1 MDYSSV
7 KTRDP
12 PQDGVSDRLIKE
24 DPSRQTTTLLKDEG
38 ARLPKRLGSAD
49 AILQFV
55 LDISLT
61 VPAVCFLT
69 YGFMVLCNNGV
80 PVNQNP
86 VPALH
91 MAAKYS
97 PTLFPIAF
105 SAIATN
111 LLKAT
116 AAWRLEKGIT
126 ILSLEYLLKCR
137 NVFSAV
143 TAPLSLQAVNLITPL
158 LIVLWAL
165 SPLGGQAALRV
176 MDTVPSTAAES
187 WPFEYLEF
195 MSPFRH
201 SGAGSS
207 AGYVVMPSIQAAFAA
222 ALSSPMDAKT
232 KSQDL
237 FGNIKIPMVEH
248 YQQSSQASDLDG
260 WYEVNTGP
268 NTSPI
273 WSSLIGLPATS
284 LDGFSPGSNY
294 SFKMETSYMSA
305 NCSTQHKLMSFNE
318 WGQYRDSSIFHNKR
332 NLALQY
338 WVFPLAWATEPFP
351 LIFTSWSMAQ
361 TTNATCILSQVYA
374 EVDVGC
380 HGTVLHQATAEGY
393 PYRGPAGVF
402 FAYFETFVPSGLSL
416 YDLQERQIKPFASAI
431 ETYFTD
437 PSAPFSA
444 PGISSWNGTDMSS
457 IGDVV
462 FSQRFSQLLNTF
474 WLASV
479 ASRNVTGAF
488 NFHDEFDDGTYRIIT
503 QKATGTRTP
512 DLLVMR
518 VNGAWLSVLFVASV
532 TMLAAGISAAILGC
546 LRRGPDVLDYS
557 TFFFRDSPY
566 VHMPPGKYR
575 SMEDASD
582 QVRRIRDI
590 RVCIGDVDHTGN
602 VGRLAFGSVDAA
614 VPLRAQKAER
624 YYV

>member
-1 MDYSSV
+1 
-7 KTRDP
+7 
-12 PQDGVSDRLIKE
+12 
-24 DPSRQTTTLLKDEG
+24 
-38 ARLPKRLGSAD
+38 
-49 AILQFV
+49 
-55 LDISLT
+55 
-61 VPAVCFLT
+61 
-69 YGFMVLCNNGV
+69 MVLCNNGV
-80 PVNQNP
+80 PVNQDP

-105 SAIATN
+105 SAIATS

-305 NCSTQHKLMSFNE
+305 NCSTQHKLMSFN
-318 WGQYRDSSIFHNKR
+318 D
-332 NLALQY
+332 
-338 WVFPLAWATEPFP
+338 
-351 LIFTSWSMAQ
+351 
-361 TTNATCILSQVYA
+361 QVYA

-380 HGTVLHQATAEGY
+380 HGSVCAPSRIRRIPKSENATVRTVLHQATAEGY

-444 PGISSWNGTDMSS
+444 PGISSWNGSDMSS

-590 RVCIGDVDHTGN
+590 RICIGDVDHTGD